1 MIQFCVNF
9 NLFKVW
15 LHWVNFN
22 LFKVWLNWVNF
33 NLFKVW
39 SKWVNFKHVRYD
51 SIWENFNHYDV
62 WFNQVNFNHLRCD
75 SKFDPLRFFFLWI
88 VDVFFV
94 FQFLIFFFGLSIFD
108 LWSVVQSWRNS
119 WSLKDVFF
127 LGSKILCYTP
137 IRQSKQFK
145 WKSHN

>member
-75 SKFDPLRFFFLWI
+75 SKFGPLRFFLSFNFW
-88 VDVFFV
+88 FV
-94 FQFLIFFFGLSIFD
+94 ICGTKLEKFLIFKRCF
-108 LWSVVQSWRNS
+108 
-119 WSLKDVFF
+119 FF